1 MGCSCGGSDTGSNA
15 GPILTGTLDP
25 AYADTSGAGPSGV
38 PTQQAGLISGF
49 GKLSSGAFWI
59 AVVVVLGIA
68 WYAESQKRKSQ

>member
-1 MGCSCGGSDTGSNA
+1 MSCSCGGTDSGSSA

-25 AYADTSGAGPSGV
+25 AYADTSGAGPSGL
-38 PTQQAGLISGF
+38 PSQQADVFSGF